1 MSEELDKRIAVQ
13 LRNSHVTYTSSLT
26 FEDVNNVSINTLQI
40 KGGTSG
46 IQIIY
51 FNNNSL
57 MDLDNTQISVNQ
69 PLVCSSSGY
78 FTGDV
83 TAPNLYNKTDVDTL
97 IANTGMTTE
106 LTNLLSIL
114 TVGTDTIVIYKN
126 VTFNINRVT

>member
-1 MSEELDKRIAVQ
+1 ML
-13 LRNSHVTYTSSLT
+13 NSHTTYTSSLT
-26 FEDVNNVSINTLQI
+26 FEDVNNLSLDTLEI
-40 KGGTSG
+40 KVGTSG
-46 IQIIY
+46 IQITD

-57 MDLDNTQISVNQ
+57 MDLDNTQVSVNQ

-114 TVGTDTIVIYKN
+114 TVGTDTIGIKIRHLQHLSRHLMLITV
-126 VTFNINRVT
+126 